1 MTEPYH
7 IKVVVDSSASSIA
20 KFKQLLSDDSPVW
33 DAWNGISENIIVHS
47 PNDTNVPENA
57 FLLTIATDTLGSI
70 SAITVGELSYVGPN
84 LIPID
89 EYCYYNWSSC
99 TIFLNEII
107 LPNQS
112 TETIQ
117 KTITHELGHA
127 LKLSHKLD
135 EDSFSRY
142 SVQTN
147 VLSIMNQGAVNEN
160 SSSNV
165 EPNPS
170 TTIEPTFLDK
180 FDLIMKWGI

>member
-1 MTEPYH
+1 
-7 IKVVVDSSASSIA
+7 
-20 KFKQLLSDDSPVW
+20 
-33 DAWNGISENIIVHS
+33 VHS

-57 FLLTIATDTLGSI
+57 FLLTIDTDILGST
-70 SAITVGELSYVGPN
+70 SAKTVGELSYEGPY
-84 LIPID
+84 LVPID
-89 EYCYYNWSSC
+89 EYCYYDWTRC
-99 TIFLNEII
+99 TIFLDRSTFPE
-107 LPNQS
+107 QS
-112 TETIQ
+112 AETIQ

-127 LKLSHKLD
+127 LKLSHKRD